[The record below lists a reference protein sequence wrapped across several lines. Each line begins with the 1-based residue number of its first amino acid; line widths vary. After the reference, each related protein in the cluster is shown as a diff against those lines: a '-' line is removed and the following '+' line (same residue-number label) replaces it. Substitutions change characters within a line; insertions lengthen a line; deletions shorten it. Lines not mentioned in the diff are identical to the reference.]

1 MKTKYS
7 QTLKDAFRQICGKTA
22 WALLALFCLV
32 SCDDP
37 YEGDTFTIYDMQP
50 ASTYLSSREDCSEWV
65 NIMKYA
71 DLYNAVNQATQYF
84 TVFVPTNDAVQRFY
98 QKEGVSSIEELGE
111 EYANNLVKFHLL
123 ADTLDQQSFIEIDG
137 ALPYKT
143 VSEDE
148 LTLSYGEDG
157 TAGGLQSLYLNGE
170 AHVSEL
176 ANRVSNGFVY
186 ILDDVMTPLTESVY
200 ERLCDPERPFSL
212 FREAVEA
219 TKLNERINV
228 IYKETV
234 DANGLPITQKQN
246 FTVLAVSDE
255 VYQKDGINSLQDLI
269 DKLEAGS
276 DYTNPANALYQYVA
290 YHIMSGAYNLSKL
303 QAFDTEGA
311 TAKNWETL
319 NPEGLVKITEVD
331 GVYYMN
337 YSVEESRAT
346 FLEDESNIQ
355 AKNGY
360 VHQIDS
366 WMPVAEAQPE
376 TVLFDVTSYDAV
388 KDWIEAGNG
397 DFDEMKYQTV
407 HSSTEGNADI
417 SSLGL
422 YDYYL
427 NNPSS
432 WRPGTSKPD
441 WFIIYFTAK
450 STNDWQNAE
459 NHDFLML
466 NLGNNGWITFTTP
479 VIVKGK
485 YKVSM
490 QFGNAKSMDFIH
502 NAESGSNGGQ
512 MEFTIDEANTK
523 TVSPYMSSDVHTG
536 GSYMFTSTIYDEIEF
551 TSTSSHQFKLV
562 MKDPAAST
570 NSNYRI
576 MIDYILFE
584 PITETTEE

>member
-1 MKTKYS
+1 M
-7 QTLKDAFRQICGKTA
+7 CGKAA

-50 ASTYLSSREDCSEWV
+50 ASTYLSAREDCSEWV

-84 TVFVPTNDAVQRFY
+84 TVFVPTNDAVQRFL
-98 QKEGVSSIEELGE
+98 QREGVSSIEELGE
-111 EYANNLVKFHLL
+111 DYANNLVKFHLL
-123 ADTLDQQSFIEIDG
+123 TDTLDQQAFIEVNG
-137 ALPYKT
+137 VLPYKT
-143 VSEDE
+143 ASEDE
-148 LTLSYGEDG
+148 LTLSYGDDG
-157 TAGGLQSLYLNGE
+157 AAGGLQSLYLNGE
-170 AHVSEL
+170 AHISEL

-200 ERLCDPERPFSL
+200 ERLCEPERPFSL

-228 IYKETV
+228 IYKDTV
-234 DANGLPITQKQN
+234 DAYGLPIRQKQN

-255 VYQKDGINSLQDLI
+255 VYRQAGINSLQDLA

-276 DYTNPANALYQYVA
+276 DYTNPSNALYQYVS
-290 YHIMSGAYNLSKL
+290 YHIMSGAYNLVKL
-303 QAFDTEGA
+303 KSFDTEDA
-311 TAKNWETL
+311 TSKNWETL

-331 GVYYMN
+331 GVFYMN

-360 VHQIDS
+360 VHEVSS

-376 TVLFDVTSYDAV
+376 TVLFDVTNYDAI

-407 HSSTEGNADI
+407 HESTEGNADI

-422 YDYYL
+422 YDYSL
-427 NNPSS
+427 GTPSA
-432 WRPGTSKPD
+432 WRPGSSKPN

-450 STNDWQNAE
+450 SGNDWKDAN

-466 NLGNNGWITFTTP
+466 NLGNMGSITFTTP

-502 NAESGSNGGQ
+502 KAESGSNGGQ
-512 MEFTIDEANTK
+512 MEFSIDGGNLVTE
-523 TVSPYMSSDVHTG
+523 SPYMSSDVKTG
-536 GSYMFTSTIYDEIEF
+536 GSHNFIFTIYDEVEF
-551 TSTSSHQFKLV
+551 TTTSSHQFKLV
-562 MKDPAAST
+562 LKDPGATSNA
-570 NSNYRI
+570 NYRI

-584 PITETTEE
+584 PITEEEGTTE